1 MGGSKAQT
9 TCSKFPI
16 YASAVNAESRMK
28 FLGAWRPI
36 LRNMLEYKRRHG
48 EVSKSKLLR
57 SILSQHLDKVDLV
70 LELFG
75 VTTGIAA
82 DAEAD
87 AHAKA
92 QILGSLTPEEQM
104 KNLSASHPIGF
115 VLRDKYDN
123 LVTNSMLDLVEQFVK
138 DFMGEEQADSGSS
151 SESQLASELQSYS
164 AKRAKYCA
172 QRHN

>member
-1 MGGSKAQT
+1 
-9 TCSKFPI
+9 
-16 YASAVNAESRMK
+16 MK

-138 DFMGEEQADSGSS
+138 DFMGEEQVDSGSS

-164 AKRAKYCA
+164 AKRAKYRA